1 MRVLVTGANG
11 FVGRVLLPRLLQ
23 SGEHNVR
30 AAVRKYADDLPEDL
44 EIAIGGDLS
53 PNADWRPLLEGCDAV
68 VHLAARVHVMRDEVA
83 NPGEAYHK
91 ANVEGTLQLA
101 RQAVEM
107 GVSRF
112 IFVSSIKVNGE
123 ETPKGTAYREESI
136 PAPLDPYGIS
146 KWKAEEGLRR
156 LAKDSPLEV
165 VILRP
170 PLVYGPGVKANF
182 LSMMRWLDRGIPLP
196 LAKLDNAR
204 SFVAVDNLVDVIAL
218 CLVHPEAANETF
230 LVSDGEDLSTSELL
244 ARLAHALGR
253 SPRLF
258 YLPLSIM
265 TLVAKSLGKQ
275 AVMKRLFGS
284 LRVDSSKVRRRL
296 GWTPPLTVEQ
306 ALAKVAEYYRDIS
319 SHGS

>member
-11 FVGRVLLPRLLQ
+11 FVGRALLPRLLQ
-23 SGEHNVR
+23 SGEHSVR
-30 AAVRKYADDLPEDL
+30 AAVRKHADGLPKDVD
-44 EIAIGGDLS
+44 IAIGCGLS

-123 ETPKGTAYREESI
+123 ETPKGIVYREESI
-136 PAPLDPYGIS
+136 PAPVDPYGVS
-146 KWKAEEGLRR
+146 KWNAEKGLRQ
-156 LAKDSPLEV
+156 LAKDSSLEV

-196 LAKLDNAR
+196 LAKINNAR
-204 SFVAVDNLVDVIAL
+204 SFVAVGNFVDVIAL
-218 CLVHPEAANETF
+218 CLDHPEAANETF

-244 ARLAHALGR
+244 ARLAHALDR

-258 YLPLSIM
+258 YLPLGM
-265 TLVAKSLGKQ
+265 MQPVAKFLGKQ

-306 ALAKVAEYYRDIS
+306 AFAEVAEYYRDIS